1 MRGGFPVSV
10 ERKTAA
16 RHDSN
21 QIKLNYQNSE
31 PRAKFIIDWKS
42 GFSYQIVFHLIV
54 HLRTQVSE
62 NEHLIQKKSVD
73 LQTLSPG
80 HCLCG
85 MYAGIQFRLERH
97 QLPEQGVPVYN
108 PAYTMEMK
116 QANILIV
123 DDNPGVLSAAK
134 LFLKRHFAEVDTTRE
149 PADIPA
155 FFKEKRYAVIL
166 LDMNF
171 GRSAKNTGQEGFEWL
186 EKILEL
192 DPSAV
197 VVLITAYGDVELAVK
212 AIKNGATDFVLKPW
226 DNDKLLATLHSA
238 LKLRSS
244 QDEADQLK
252 SKQVGRNIAET
263 RDLPEIVF
271 RSQAMEQIFETV
283 HRIAETD
290 ANVLLLGEN
299 GTGKDLVAQAI
310 HAQSKR
316 AQENFVKVDLGALT
330 ESLFE
335 SELFGH
341 VKGAF
346 TDARDDRPGRF
357 EAADGGTI
365 FLDEIGNLSLGQ
377 QAKLLTVL
385 QNRTITRVG
394 SNRVRPV
401 NVRVIAA
408 TNQNLFEAVNN
419 RTFRQDLLYRI
430 NTIEIHLPPLRERID
445 DIEPL
450 ATRFL
455 QQFSQKY
462 NRPVSGLSAAL
473 LKEMHRYP
481 WPGNVRE
488 LQHAVERA
496 VIMSK
501 GEKLQPEDFFFR
513 QPGMEEQGGDF
524 PTMNLDDMEKQLI
537 MKALQ
542 KYHGNITEAAQ
553 ELGLT
558 RASLYRRLE
567 KYNL

>member
-1 MRGGFPVSV
+1 
-10 ERKTAA
+10 
-16 RHDSN
+16 
-21 QIKLNYQNSE
+21 
-31 PRAKFIIDWKS
+31 
-42 GFSYQIVFHLIV
+42 
-54 HLRTQVSE
+54 
-62 NEHLIQKKSVD
+62 
-73 LQTLSPG
+73 
-80 HCLCG
+80 
-85 MYAGIQFRLERH
+85 
-97 QLPEQGVPVYN
+97 
-108 PAYTMEMK
+108 MEMNE
-116 QANILIV
+116 ANILIV
-123 DDNPGVLSAAK
+123 DDNPGVLSAGK

-149 PADIPA
+149 PEEIPG
-155 FFKEKRYAVIL
+155 FMKEKRYDIIL

-171 GRSAKNTGQEGFEWL
+171 GRSAKNTGQEGFQWL
-186 EKILEL
+186 GKILEL

-197 VVLITAYGDVELAVK
+197 VVLITAYGDVELAVR

-238 LKLRSS
+238 LKLKSS
-244 QDEADQLK
+244 QDENTQLK
-252 SKQVGRNIAET
+252 SKQAGRNLAEA
-263 RDLPEIVF
+263 RDLPEMIF
-271 RSQAMEQIFETV
+271 QSRAMQQIYETV
-283 HRIAETD
+283 QRIAETD

-299 GTGKDLVAQAI
+299 GTGKDLIAQAI
-310 HAQSKR
+310 HSHSRR
-316 AQENFVKVDLGALT
+316 AQENFVKVDLGAIT
-330 ESLFE
+330 ETLFE

-346 TDARDDRPGRF
+346 TDAREDRPGRF

-365 FLDEIGNLSLGQ
+365 FLDEIGNLTLGL

-385 QNRTITRVG
+385 QNRTVTRVG

-408 TNQNLFEAVNN
+408 TNQNLYEAVKN

-430 NTIEIHLPPLRERID
+430 NTIEIQLPPLRERTD

-450 ATRFL
+450 AQHFL
-455 QQFSQKY
+455 KEFARKY
-462 NRPVSGLSAAL
+462 NRPVTGLSAAL
-473 LKEMHRYP
+473 LKEMLRYP

-496 VIMSK
+496 VIMAQ

-513 QPGMEEQGGDF
+513 QNGVEEHGAQL

-542 KYHGNITEAAQ
+542 KYHGNITEAAA

-567 KYNL
+567 KYHL

>member
-1 MRGGFPVSV
+1 M
-10 ERKTAA
+10 
-16 RHDSN
+16 N
-21 QIKLNYQNSE
+21 
-31 PRAKFIIDWKS
+31 
-42 GFSYQIVFHLIV
+42 
-54 HLRTQVSE
+54 
-62 NEHLIQKKSVD
+62 
-73 LQTLSPG
+73 
-80 HCLCG
+80 
-85 MYAGIQFRLERH
+85 
-97 QLPEQGVPVYN
+97 
-108 PAYTMEMK
+108 

-123 DDNPGVLSAAK
+123 DDNPGVLSAGK

-149 PADIPA
+149 PAEIPA
-155 FFKEKRYAVIL
+155 LLRARRYDVIL

-171 GRSAKNTGQEGFEWL
+171 HRAKHTGQEGLEWL
-186 EKILEL
+186 QKIREL
-192 DPSAV
+192 DPEAV
-197 VVLITAYGDVELAVK
+197 VVLITAYGDVELAVQG
-212 AIKNGATDFVLKPW
+212 IKNGATDFVLKPW

-238 LKLRSS
+238 LRLKNS
-244 QDEADQLK
+244 QDKADQLE
-252 SKQVGRNIAET
+252 SRQLGRNLAEA
-263 RDLPEIVF
+263 RDLPALIF
-271 RSQAMEQIFETV
+271 KSKAMQQVLDTIQRV
-283 HRIAETD
+283 AATD

-310 HAQSKR
+310 HAQSAR
-316 AQENFVKVDLGALT
+316 TQGNFVKVDLGALT

-385 QNRTITRVG
+385 QNRTIIRVG

-408 TNQNLFEAVNN
+408 TNQNLFEAVKN

-430 NTIEIHLPPLRERID
+430 NTIEVKLPPLRERPE
-445 DIEPL
+445 DIELL
-450 ATRFL
+450 AEHFRQEFAR
-455 QQFSQKY
+455 KY
-462 NRPVSGLSAAL
+462 NRPVRGLGAAL
-473 LKEMHRYP
+473 LKELYRYP

-496 VIMSK
+496 VIMAQ
-501 GEKLQPEDFFFR
+501 GDTLQPEDFFFR
-513 QPGMEEQGGDF
+513 EAGHDSGGELS
-524 PTMNLDDMEKQLI
+524 TMNLEEVEKQLI
-537 MKALQ
+537 AKALS
-542 KYHGNITEAAQ
+542 KHYGNITEAAQ

-567 KYNL
+567 KYKL

>member
-1 MRGGFPVSV
+1 
-10 ERKTAA
+10 
-16 RHDSN
+16 
-21 QIKLNYQNSE
+21 
-31 PRAKFIIDWKS
+31 
-42 GFSYQIVFHLIV
+42 
-54 HLRTQVSE
+54 
-62 NEHLIQKKSVD
+62 
-73 LQTLSPG
+73 
-80 HCLCG
+80 
-85 MYAGIQFRLERH
+85 
-97 QLPEQGVPVYN
+97 
-108 PAYTMEMK
+108 MEMNE
-116 QANILIV
+116 ANILIV
-123 DDNPGVLSAAK
+123 DDNPGVLSAGK

-149 PADIPA
+149 PEEIPG
-155 FFKEKRYAVIL
+155 FLKEKRYAIIL
-166 LDMNF
+166 LDMNY
-171 GRSAKNTGQEGFEWL
+171 GRSAKNTGQEGFQWL

-197 VVLITAYGDVELAVK
+197 VVLITAYGDVELAVR

-238 LKLRSS
+238 LRLKTS
-244 QDEADQLK
+244 QDENNQLK
-252 SKQVGRNIAET
+252 SKQLGRNLADA
-263 RDLPEIVF
+263 RDLPEMIF
-271 RSQAMEQIFETV
+271 QSQAMHQIFETV
-283 HRIAETD
+283 QRIAETD

-310 HAQSKR
+310 HAHSRR
-316 AQENFVKVDLGALT
+316 AQENFVKVDLGAIT
-330 ESLFE
+330 ETLFE

-365 FLDEIGNLSLGQ
+365 FLDEISNLTLGL

-408 TNQNLFEAVNN
+408 TNQNLFESVKN

-430 NTIEIHLPPLRERID
+430 NTIEIQLPPLRERTD

-450 ATRFL
+450 ASHFMK
-455 QQFSQKY
+455 QFSQKY
-462 NRPVSGLSAAL
+462 NRPISGLSAAL
-473 LKEMHRYP
+473 LKELHRYP

-496 VIMSK
+496 VIMAQ

-513 QPGMEEQGGDF
+513 EGSQAHDTADL

-567 KYNL
+567 KYHL